1 MSSSGKAGKA
11 GGEKAAS
18 QSHSAKAGL
27 QIPVGRIHRLLKKGH
42 YTTQIGAGAPGLGQE
57 EQNDCYKQFKAFEK
71 RILCSSRQ
79 PDPIDFDLE
88 TFNRVLCS
96 FKPPRAR
103 RRLGMGDHMY
113 PSKVLKDGPKP
124 GRKFST
130 LDEMILDANGFA
142 GVFPE
147 YKYEIVKR
155 LEARD
160 GANDAP
166 ALARANVGIAVE
178 GATDAARGAADI
190 VLTEPG
196 LSTIVHAIR
205 QSRIVF
211 QLIALLNDGTIMTL
225 SLDRVLPSNQ
235 PDHWDLTE
243 IFTYAF
249 GYGICL
255 ALSTSV
261 LFAVIFHSSFFEDRF
276 GVDRIKE
283 ANKHSSDFCHSFTQ
297 LVFYGETIGGSNGRF
312 SDCSISSLAAYG
324 NWGFTDVQEASTHGW
339 RQVASKDDWAVGE
352 VEESGLERWREMRYW
367 HMEHYSYY
375 RID

>member
-1 MSSSGKAGKA
+1 
-11 GGEKAAS
+11 
-18 QSHSAKAGL
+18 
-27 QIPVGRIHRLLKKGH
+27 
-42 YTTQIGAGAPGLGQE
+42 
-57 EQNDCYKQFKAFEK
+57 
-71 RILCSSRQ
+71 
-79 PDPIDFDLE
+79 
-88 TFNRVLCS
+88 
-96 FKPPRAR
+96 
-103 RRLGMGDHMY
+103 MGDHMY

-155 LEARD
+155 LEGLGHLCAMTRD

-211 QLIALLNDGTIMTL
+211 QRMRNYSIYTCAVTIQIVVGFVVMAFAFKFDFPPFMVLVIALLNDGTIMTL

-283 ANKHSSDFCHSFTQ
+283 ANKHSGSPNLAFLHMIIYLQVAIISQALIFVTRSHSWFFMERPSAALMGAFLIAQ
-297 LVFYGETIGGSNGRF
+297 L
-312 SDCSISSLAAYG
+312 ISSLIAAYG
-324 NWGFTDVQEASTHGW
+324 NWGFTDVQGINATW
-339 RQVASKDDWAVGE
+339 
-352 VEESGLERWREMRYW
+352 
-367 HMEHYSYY
+367 
-375 RID
+375 I

>member
-1 MSSSGKAGKA
+1 
-11 GGEKAAS
+11 
-18 QSHSAKAGL
+18 
-27 QIPVGRIHRLLKKGH
+27 
-42 YTTQIGAGAPGLGQE
+42 
-57 EQNDCYKQFKAFEK
+57 
-71 RILCSSRQ
+71 
-79 PDPIDFDLE
+79 
-88 TFNRVLCS
+88 
-96 FKPPRAR
+96 
-103 RRLGMGDHMY
+103 MGDHMY

-130 LDEMILDANGFA
+130 LDEMILDADGFA

-155 LEARD
+155 LEGLGHLCAMTRD
-160 GANDAP
+160 GANNAP

-211 QLIALLNDGTIMTL
+211 QRMRNYSIYTCAVTIRIVVGFVVMAFAFKFDFPPFMALVIALLNDGTIMTL

-276 GVDRIKE
+276 ELHMIIYLQVAIISQ
-283 ANKHSSDFCHSFTQ
+283 ALIFVTCSHSWFFMERPLAALMGAFLIAQ
-297 LVFYGETIGGSNGRF
+297 L
-312 SDCSISSLAAYG
+312 ISSLIAAYG
-324 NWGFTDVQEASTHGW
+324 NWGFTDVQGINATW
-339 RQVASKDDWAVGE
+339 
-352 VEESGLERWREMRYW
+352 
-367 HMEHYSYY
+367 
-375 RID
+375 I

>member
-71 RILCSSRQ
+71 RILCSSRNQ
-79 PDPIDFDLE
+79 TPIDFDLE

-103 RRLGMGDHMY
+103 RRLGMGDHM
-113 PSKVLKDGPKP
+113 PMDLLVFSLSTSMKLLRGLKVWDICAQ
-124 GRKFST
+124 S
-130 LDEMILDANGFA
+130 
-142 GVFPE
+142 
-147 YKYEIVKR
+147 
-155 LEARD
+155 RD

-178 GATDAARGAADI
+178 GATDAAR
-190 VLTEPG
+190 
-196 LSTIVHAIR
+196 
-205 QSRIVF
+205 
-211 QLIALLNDGTIMTL
+211 
-225 SLDRVLPSNQ
+225 
-235 PDHWDLTE
+235 
-243 IFTYAF
+243 
-249 GYGICL
+249 
-255 ALSTSV
+255 
-261 LFAVIFHSSFFEDRF
+261 
-276 GVDRIKE
+276 
-283 ANKHSSDFCHSFTQ
+283 SDFCHSFTQ
-297 LVFYGETIGGSNGRF
+297 LVFYGEPSAALMGAL
-312 SDCSISSLAAYG
+312 SDAQLISSLIAAYG

-339 RQVASKDDWAVGE
+339 RQVASRTTGKVDQLTRQPVKGRRR

-367 HMEHYSYY
+367 HMEHFP
-375 RID
+375 ITG